1 MSIGA
6 RVSTGPPGCAI
17 IWPARDAY
25 PFAALQPGSRITLPH
40 NARHL
45 TAGPIAAAA
54 LVLLALCAPA
64 RPARA
69 LDVTF
74 QVHMRDQVTSGVF
87 HPATDFVDVAGS
99 FNGWG
104 SPLTQLADAEGD
116 TVYAVTI
123 AGFTAGQFIEYK
135 FRLNGLWDGTE
146 EFPGVGNNRNY
157 TVADGANLIDVWYN
171 VRELGG
177 GGADGHQVPELH
189 WWNDAVFYEVFV
201 RSFKDG
207 NGDGIG
213 DLKGLTEKLDYLND
227 GNPATHDDLGV
238 TAIWLM
244 PVNASPSYHGYD
256 VTDYRA
262 IEPDYGTLADFQAFL
277 AAAHARGIRV
287 IMDFVMNHCSNQNPW
302 FVSSRANAAGWR
314 DWFRWSATNP
324 GGTGPWGQSVW
335 WRSNSAY
342 FYGLFGSGMPDLNYD
357 TPAVKNEM
365 FSIADYWLDTV
376 GVDGFRL
383 DAVLYIDEDPGALM
397 NTPGTLQFWQD
408 FNTRV
413 ESVAPE
419 AMTVGEA
426 WTTTAAVAPY
436 SASGRL
442 DLCFEFDLSGAI
454 VGAANGGDAGW
465 LGTKLGEVCG
475 TYRYPQWG
483 TFLSNHDQDRVF
495 SQVGQDAGRA
505 RVAAGLCLT
514 LPGVPFLYYGEEL
527 GMTGTTSDPV
537 RRAPMQWSTAANS
550 GFTTATPW
558 ESLGGNWTTN
568 NVALE
573 SADSGSLLS
582 WYRRLVAARTASPA
596 LRRGTCATLTASSA
610 PVLAFVRRD
619 TTEAAP
625 QVVLCLVN
633 TSTMAQGAVSLT
645 APAGVL
651 APGSYRGTDLI
662 DPNDVRTFTVDA
674 GGHIANLGLD
684 SQVVKAFVLTPL
696 ATPVVPTPP
705 RTGLLL
711 EQNRPNPF
719 NPSTSVRFVLAEPG
733 RVRIAVYDVRG
744 RELAVLLDE
753 DRPAGAGDVSWQ
765 GRDKGGREVG
775 AGVYFVRGQ
784 AGQATRLVKATL
796 VK

>member
-1 MSIGA
+1 MPSI
-6 RVSTGPPGCAI
+6 
-17 IWPARDAY
+17 
-25 PFAALQPGSRITLPH
+25 
-40 NARHL
+40 ARHL
-45 TAGPIAAAA
+45 TAGPVAAAA
-54 LVLLALCAPA
+54 LVLLALCTPA
-64 RPARA
+64 RPAHA
-69 LDVTF
+69 VDVTF
-74 QVHMRDQVTSGVF
+74 QVHMRDQVTAGVF

-104 SPLTQLADAEGD
+104 SPLTQLADADGD
-116 TVYAVTI
+116 TVYAVTV
-123 AGFTAGQFIEYK
+123 AGFTTGQFIEYK

-146 EFPGVGNNRNY
+146 EFPGVGNNRTY
-157 TVADGANLIDVWYN
+157 TVVDGANLIDVWYN

-189 WWNDAVFYEVFV
+189 WWNDTVFYEVFV
-201 RSFKDG
+201 RSFQDG

-213 DLKGLTEKLDYLND
+213 DLKGLTARLDYLND
-227 GNPATHDDLGV
+227 GNPNTHDDLGV
-238 TAIWLM
+238 TGIWLM

-262 IEPDYGTLADFQAFL
+262 IEPDYGTQADFQAFL
-277 AAAHARGIRV
+277 DAAHARGIRV

-302 FVSSRANAAGWR
+302 FVSSRANEAGWR

-324 GGTGPWGQSVW
+324 GGTGPWGQTVW
-335 WRSNSAY
+335 WRTNSAY
-342 FYGLFGSGMPDLNYD
+342 YYGLFGSGMPDLNYD

-365 FSIADYWLDTV
+365 FSVADYWLDTV

-383 DAVLYIDEDPGALM
+383 DAVLYVDEDPGALM

-419 AMTVGEA
+419 ALTVGEA

-442 DLCFEFDLSGAI
+442 DLCFEFDLAGAI
-454 VGAANGGDAGW
+454 VGAANNGDAGW
-465 LGTKLGEVCG
+465 LGTKLGDVCSA
-475 TYRYPQWG
+475 YRYPQWG

-495 SQVGQDAGRA
+495 SQVGEDAARA

-514 LPGVPFLYYGEEL
+514 LPGVPFLYYGEEI
-527 GMTGTTSDPV
+527 GMTGTTNDPV
-537 RRAPMQWSTAANS
+537 RRAPMQWSTAANA

-573 SADSGSLLS
+573 SADPSSLLS

-610 PVLAFVRRD
+610 SVLAFVRRD
-619 TTEAAP
+619 TTEAAA
-625 QVVLCLVN
+625 QVVLCLAN
-633 TSTMAQGAVSLT
+633 TSAMAQGAVSLT
-645 APAGVL
+645 APADVL
-651 APGSYRGTDLI
+651 APGSYRGTDLL
-662 DPNDVRTFTVDA
+662 DPTDVRTFTVDA
-674 GGHIANLGLD
+674 GGHIANLGLAG
-684 SQVVKAFVLTPL
+684 QVVKAFELAPL
-696 ATPVVPTPP
+696 ATPVVPAPP

-711 EQNRPNPF
+711 EQNCPNPF
-719 NPSTSVRFVLAEPG
+719 NPSTNLRFVLDEPG

-744 RELAVLLDE
+744 REMAVLLDE
-753 DRPAGAGDVSWQ
+753 ERPAGTGDVTWQ
-765 GRDKGGREVG
+765 GRDAGGREVG

-784 AGQATRLVKATL
+784 AGQATQLVKATL